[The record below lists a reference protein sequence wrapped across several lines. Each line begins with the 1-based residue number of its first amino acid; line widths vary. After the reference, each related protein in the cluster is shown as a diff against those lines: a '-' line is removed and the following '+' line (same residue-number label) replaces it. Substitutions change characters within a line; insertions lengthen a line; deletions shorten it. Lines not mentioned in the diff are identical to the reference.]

1 MLYLAVRMARHRIAG
16 LIAVACATLGG
27 ASLVAAIGVVAES
40 GLRGHPEPGRLASAD
55 VVVSAPQTYR
65 VPEDLPITLPER
77 AGVPVGTIAR
87 LAALPGVTAAI
98 GDVTI
103 GAAVIGTD
111 GRVTPVDGHNWSS
124 LTLTSGTAPADS
136 TSTSP
141 AASTGASPAADPSPT
156 ASQAAD
162 PAQTGN
168 PAQTGGTEDG
178 GRPTGVPDGAD
189 EVALDTATAR
199 AAGVTTGGTVRI
211 SAAGSIADYRVTA
224 VLDDAGPGA
233 WFADQAAI
241 TLSGRTENRVDLVA
255 LRTEP
260 GRADEVADAARALG
274 GGLAVTTGD
283 ARGDIADPA
292 TAAGRSMLPLMA
304 GSLSGVTLLVIGII
318 VGGALAVSF
327 SGQRRELALLRAVG
341 ATPRQIRR
349 LATRQALI
357 VAAVSAVPGAVAGY
371 ALAGRFRE
379 LLVALGMAPA
389 GLPLQWSPLPGLA
402 AVLLMTLTAWIAA
415 LCAVATISRMPA
427 TEAVAGSRAEPR
439 TPSAWRFSSGLV
451 VLAGANAL
459 AVTPMLA
466 RNEAGAAM
474 TAMAGILA
482 AVGLALSGPG
492 LLSLAGRV
500 MARLLPSRAAA
511 STWLAVANTRGYAV
525 RTAAAVSTLAV
536 AVVFTLTYALTQTTV
551 LAGST
556 RDLADGTHAQLAVT
570 APALGRVPS
579 ELAGAVARVPGVTG
593 AALVGGTTVIWTYS
607 MLGDPVVEAASAMV
621 LDPAAASVFDL
632 GIRDG
637 DLSGLTGATIAV
649 DAGAARARNAGVGD
663 TIDLALGDGT
673 PVQARIVATYERGLG
688 FGPVIVSRDLAA
700 GHATGLDQ
708 RLLVATSGDA
718 AVAAAVSELAA
729 ARPGVVAGPAD
740 PGSAS
745 VSPEL
750 WLNVA
755 VLGVL
760 LGYLLLGIANK
771 LITATAQRRDEITL
785 LRLAGATPAQIR
797 AMLRRE
803 AALIWTFATAGG
815 VGLAVLPLVFLSLG
829 FLGRPWPAGP
839 WWLGPAVVGVVGLI
853 AFLSIELPG
862 RRVLRTTSVTI

>member
-55 VVVSAPQTYR
+55 VVVSAPQTYP
-65 VPEDLPITLPER
+65 VPEDLPIALPER
-77 AGVPVGTIAR
+77 GGVPTSLIAQ

-98 GDVTI
+98 GDVTV
-103 GAAVIGTD
+103 GAAVIGAD
-111 GRVTPVDGHNWSS
+111 GRVTPIAAHNWTS
-124 LTLTSGTAPADS
+124 LALT
-136 TSTSP
+136 
-141 AASTGASPAADPSPT
+141 
-156 ASQAAD
+156 
-162 PAQTGN
+162 
-168 PAQTGGTEDG
+168 GTEDG
-178 GRPTGVPDGAD
+178 GRPTGIPDGGAPGGD
-189 EVALDTATAR
+189 SQVALDTATAS
-199 AAGVTTGGTVRI
+199 AAGVTTGGIVRL
-211 SAAGSIADYRVTA
+211 SAAGRTGDYTVTS
-224 VLDDAGPGA
+224 VLDSPTPSA
-233 WFADQAAI
+233 WFADPTAI
-241 TLSGRTENRVDLVA
+241 TLSGRTDSRVDLVA

-260 GRADEVADAARALG
+260 GRADQVADAARALG

-283 ARGDIADPA
+283 DRGDIADPE

-318 VGGALAVSF
+318 VGGALAVSL

-357 VAAVSAVPGAVAGY
+357 VAAVTSVPGAAAGY

-389 GLPLQWSPLPGLA
+389 ALPLQWSPLPGAA

-415 LCAVATISRMPA
+415 LCAVSKISRMPA
-427 TEAVAGSRAEPR
+427 TEAVAGSRTEPR

-459 AVTPMLA
+459 AVTPMVV

-482 AVGLALSGPG
+482 AVGLALAGPG
-492 LLSLAGRV
+492 LLSFAGRT
-500 MARLLPSRAAA
+500 MARLLPRRAAA

-556 RDLADGTHAQLAVT
+556 RDLVDGSRAQLAVT

-579 ELAGAVARVPGVTG
+579 ELAGAVSQVPGVTG
-593 AALVGGTTVIWTYS
+593 AAMVGGTTVLMTYS
-607 MLGDPVVEAASAMV
+607 MLGDPIVEASSAMV
-621 LDPAAASVFDL
+621 LTPEASSVFDL
-632 GIRDG
+632 GVRDG
-637 DLSGLTGATIAV
+637 DLAGLTGATIAV
-649 DAGAARARNAGVGD
+649 DADVASSRKAGVGSEL
-663 TIDLALGDGT
+663 DLVLGDGT
-673 PVQARIVATYERGLG
+673 PVRARVVATYDRGLG
-688 FGPVIVSRDLAA
+688 FGPVVISRDLAA

-708 RLLVATSGDA
+708 QLLIATNGDPG
-718 AVAAAVSELAA
+718 VPSAVSALTGS
-729 ARPGVVAGPAD
+729 RPGVVVGPAD
-740 PGSAS
+740 PGSAG

-771 LITATAQRRDEITL
+771 LITATAQRRDELTL

-803 AALIWTFATAGG
+803 AAMIWIFATAGG
-815 VGLAVLPLVFLSLG
+815 VGLAVLPLMFLSLG
-829 FLGRPWPAGP
+829 FLERPWPSGP

-853 AFLSIELPG
+853 AFLCVEIPG
-862 RRVLRTTSVTI
+862 RRVLRSTSVAI